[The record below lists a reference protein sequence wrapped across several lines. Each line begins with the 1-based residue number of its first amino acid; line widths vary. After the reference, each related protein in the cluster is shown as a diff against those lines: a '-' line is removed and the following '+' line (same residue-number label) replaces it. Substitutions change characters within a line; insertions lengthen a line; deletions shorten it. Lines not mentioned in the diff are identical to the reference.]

1 MGYFVIKKE
10 RENKMN
16 AKDMSISELLDRY
29 ELALQQRKQGY
40 KLRLGRE
47 FIRTA
52 NDLERTF
59 RYELAE
65 RGVSIA

>member
-1 MGYFVIKKE
+1 
-10 RENKMN
+10 MN
-16 AKDMSISELLDRY
+16 AKDMSISELLNRY

>member
-1 MGYFVIKKE
+1 
-10 RENKMN
+10 MN
-16 AKDMSISELLDRY
+16 AKDMSISELLSRY

>member
-1 MGYFVIKKE
+1 
-10 RENKMN
+10 MN
-16 AKDMSISELLDRY
+16 AKDMSISELLNRY

-52 NDLERTF
+52 NNLERTF